1 MGHKPG
7 NTKLRLF
14 HIQWLPFF
22 YCSFL
27 CSSLPHSLSLS
38 LLFLNLREKEGA
50 SLFRLSMFLHF
61 CKLPWKQE
69 PILYCSYPSTFIT
82 ADITQ
87 SKSLEYGFGSP
98 AALISV
104 LGLSYQLCDF
114 GQVTGPS
121 FILKYSSSS
130 YISLTGLYEL
140 NLQSKHLELFLTHNK
155 NLFIVSYYCY
165 IVSVSFCWR

>member
-1 MGHKPG
+1 MA
-7 NTKLRLF
+7 
-14 HIQWLPFF
+14 
-22 YCSFL
+22 
-27 CSSLPHSLSLS
+27 SSLLLLFFPLFLSPSLSISLS
-38 LLFLNLREKEGA
+38 AFLKLKRKRG
-50 SLFRLSMFLHF
+50 SKLIQISMFLHF

-69 PILYCSYPSTFIT
+69 PILYCSIPVPLSLLTLHRVR
-82 ADITQ
+82 AQ
-87 SKSLEYGFGSP
+87 SMYGFGSP

-130 YISLTGLYEL
+130 CISLTGLYEL
-140 NLQSKHLELFLTHNK
+140 NLYSKHLELFLTHNK